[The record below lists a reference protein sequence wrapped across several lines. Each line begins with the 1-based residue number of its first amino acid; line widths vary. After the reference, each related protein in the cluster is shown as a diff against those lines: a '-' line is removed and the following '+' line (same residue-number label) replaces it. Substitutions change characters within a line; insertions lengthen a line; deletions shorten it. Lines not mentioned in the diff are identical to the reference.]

1 MNEVSAAIVKAYA
14 IARTRWNVAGNDATH
29 LNEMRRLENA
39 AAALWAGWADVD
51 LDKAAD
57 TFIAQNRD

>member
-1 MNEVSAAIVKAYA
+1 MNEVSSAIVKAYA

-39 AAALWAGWADVD
+39 AAALWAGYDYD

-57 TFIAQNRD
+57 AFIAENRD